1 MPTTSPLL
9 SALRSALLVARKR
22 RDADA
27 IAALRTTLAA
37 IANAEAVPTAP
48 GTASASASTSW
59 HVAGTVEG
67 LGAAEAPRRMLSED
81 DVRAIVVA
89 ELTER
94 EAAAARYRGLG
105 HAERADR
112 LIAEADA
119 LRPFTDQASLPEEGE
134 FR

>member
-1 MPTTSPLL
+1 M
-9 SALRSALLVARKR
+9 VARKR

-37 IANAEAVPTAP
+37 IANAEAVPTEPGMAP
-48 GTASASASTSW
+48 HSSSR
-59 HVAGTVEG
+59 HVAGAVEG
-67 LGAAEAPRRMLSED
+67 LGAAEAPRRILSED
-81 DVRAIVVA
+81 ELRAIVVE

-119 LRPFTDQASLPEEGE
+119 LRPFADQAGLPAEGGP
-134 FR
+134 R